1 MRRTRSGG
9 RLLAAFAVLVALAA
23 GGSSRAQTLS
33 GPSSSGSGNG
43 PVETMQGNL
52 LADPDSLERVM
63 SLQDDAQIQAILNDP
78 ATMRAVQSGD
88 LGALM
93 ANPKI
98 QALGRNPTVRGL
110 VEQQTR

>member
-1 MRRTRSGG
+1 
-9 RLLAAFAVLVALAA
+9 LLAAFALLAALSSGRTALAQST
-23 GGSSRAQTLS
+23 GGVPPPASDAST
-33 GPSSSGSGNG
+33 P
-43 PVETMQGNL
+43 MQGAL
-52 LADPDSLERVM
+52 LADPASREQVM
-63 SLQDDAQIQAILNDP
+63 SLQDDPLVQSILNDP

-98 QALGRNPTVRGL
+98 QALSQNPTVRSL

>member
-1 MRRTRSGG
+1 MGRSHRRCQS
-9 RLLAAFAVLVALAA
+9 LAAFALLAALSAARAALAQSLL
-23 GGSSRAQTLS
+23 GSSSNESA
-33 GPSSSGSGNG
+33 GAVG
-43 PVETMQGNL
+43 TMQGNL
-52 LADPDSLERVM
+52 LSDPDSLERVM
-63 SLQDDAQIQAILNDP
+63 SLQEDAQIQAILNDP

-93 ANPKI
+93 ADPKI